1 MVNIQQ
7 KHSNPAILRHDAS
20 FVIFFVWKGYHDV
33 FSLFS
38 FFFFLKVSVI
48 TMLPILKKYEVN
60 Q

>member
-38 FFFFLKVSVI
+38 FFFFLRGICYNDASHF
-48 TMLPILKKYEVN
+48 KKN
-60 Q
+60 MK

>member
-20 FVIFFVWKGYHDV
+20 FVIFFAWKGYHDV

-38 FFFFLKVSVI
+38 FLFFLTGICYNDGS
-48 TMLPILKKYEVN
+48 ILKKYEVN